1 MSFNNSDYID
11 VATRIGMFREK
22 HPEGSLQ
29 PTDLSKPYDIVM
41 VGDKTFI
48 VVVASAF
55 RSPTDERPGIGMAWE
70 PFPAMNQ
77 QMRGSELMLCE
88 TSAWGRAIVAAL
100 AADTKRGIASHDE
113 VVARSNME
121 AVSNAFPNSTV
132 VKESRSTTNYPA
144 KTYASSSS
152 SGGGSAGGASAK
164 QQNFVKKLLQDN
176 KVADPMAFISGLL
189 DRNVD
194 ALTELS
200 GRDASKVIE
209 GLLNPSAMVPTLQP
223 SGATKVAESPQI
235 YNDEEPF

>member
-1 MSFNNSDYID
+1 MAFNNSDYID
-11 VATRIGMFREK
+11 VATRIGLFREK

-29 PTDLSKPYDIVM
+29 PADLEKPYEIVM

-100 AADTKRGIASHDE
+100 AADTKRGVASQDE
-113 VVARSNME
+113 IVARNSQE
-121 AVSNAFPNSTV
+121 ILTNAFPNSTV
-132 VKESRSTTNYPA
+132 VNRSSAPVSYPSRNNSA
-144 KTYASSSS
+144 GSGSSQ
-152 SGGGSAGGASAK
+152 GGGASAK
-164 QQNFVKKLLQDN
+164 QQHFIKKLCQDN
-176 KVADPMAFISGLL
+176 SVADPMAFVSGLL

-194 ALTELS
+194 SLEELS

-209 GLLNPSAMVPTLQP
+209 GLLNPSVPASKPVVSKKSVAPTP
-223 SGATKVAESPQI
+223 SF
-235 YNDEEPF
+235 DEEPF